1 MYEYSVTCVHASD
14 QCSNRKGKKK
24 NTVESIL
31 SAGSPLHSAV
41 ELFGLQ
47 VAVLPFLGSRG
58 GGGLHPA
65 PPHAPYRNH

>member
-14 QCSNRKGKKK
+14 VCSNRKGKKK

-47 VAVLPFLGSRG
+47 VAVLPFLGG
-58 GGGLHPA
+58 ALHPA
-65 PPHAPYRNH
+65 PPHASYRNH